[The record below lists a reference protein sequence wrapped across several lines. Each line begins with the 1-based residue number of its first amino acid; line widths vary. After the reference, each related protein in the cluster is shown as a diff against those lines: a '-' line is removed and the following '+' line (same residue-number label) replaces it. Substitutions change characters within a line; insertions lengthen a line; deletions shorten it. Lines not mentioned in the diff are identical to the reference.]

1 MGNGDKGELV
11 LSFACEGETL
21 EIALSEAGASRT
33 TAKLLAALP
42 ARVDLHC
49 AKIAGNHILWHA
61 PFVEATEAAADVMT
75 MGPGAFIYWPE
86 RQFLELIFGELQ
98 AETASVTVLGRMRGD
113 VAPLRRIGER
123 VAGGQGHR
131 VVWADITLGGEGR
144 RSEPV
149 AQTQT
154 QPRASAP
161 LRALR
166 EKRLAL
172 WAGAPPEVDAL
183 MRRRGPMLPAG
194 PLLMAESEARK
205 LHEILWLALGESRA
219 DPGASLAAVLALRG
233 AASRLAGFCGLH
245 DAGGTLLESA
255 ACLESVPADARHV
268 IEELILYAGRLAGW
282 LDLRIPWRAVNET
295 VLVAHAEWPAKD
307 G

>member
-1 MGNGDKGELV
+1 MTVGNREKGELV
-11 LSFACEGETL
+11 LSFACAGETL
-21 EIALSEAGASRT
+21 EIALSEAGAPRT
-33 TAKLLAALP
+33 AAKLIAALP

-61 PFVEATEAAADVMT
+61 PFVEALEAAADVMT

-123 VAGGQGHR
+123 VAEGQGHR
-131 VVWADITLGGEGR
+131 VVWADIAMGGEVR
-144 RSEPV
+144 RSEP
-149 AQTQT
+149 ATQT
-154 QPRASAP
+154 RASAL

-166 EKRLAL
+166 QKRLAL
-172 WAGAPPEVDAL
+172 WAGAPPEVHTL
-183 MRRRGPMLPAG
+183 MERRGPMLPAG

-205 LHEILWLALGESRA
+205 LHEILWLAHGDRRT
-219 DPGASLAAVLALRG
+219 DPGAALAAVLALRG
-233 AASRLAGFCGLH
+233 AASRLAGFCGLD
-245 DAGGTLLESA
+245 DAGAALLEAAAYLESA
-255 ACLESVPADARHV
+255 PADAAHV

-282 LDLRIPWRAVNET
+282 LDLRIPWRAVNEA
-295 VLVAHAEWPAKD
+295 VLEAHAEWRAKES
-307 G
+307 

>member
-1 MGNGDKGELV
+1 MGNRDKGELV

-21 EIALSEAGASRT
+21 EIALSEAGAPRT
-33 TAKLLAALP
+33 AAKLLAALP

-61 PFVEATEAAADVMT
+61 PFVEALEAAADVMT

-131 VVWADITLGGEGR
+131 VVWADITMEGEGR
-144 RSEPV
+144 RCEP
-149 AQTQT
+149 ATQA
-154 QPRASAP
+154 RASAP

-166 EKRLAL
+166 EKRLVL
-172 WAGAPPEVDAL
+172 WAGAPPEIDAL

-219 DPGASLAAVLALRG
+219 DPGAAMAAVLALRG
-233 AASRLAGFCGLH
+233 AASRLDGFCGLH
-245 DAGGTLLESA
+245 DAGGTLLEA
-255 ACLESVPADARHV
+255 AAYLESVPADARHV

-282 LDLRIPWRAVNET
+282 LDLRIPWRAVNEA
-295 VLVAHAEWPAKD
+295 VLEAHAEWPAED

>member
-1 MGNGDKGELV
+1 MSMGNGGNEIT

-21 EIALSEAGASRT
+21 GIALAEAGVPRT

-61 PFVEATEAAADVMT
+61 PFVEGLEAAADVMT

-98 AETASVTVLGRMRGD
+98 AEAASVTVLGRIEGD
-113 VAPLRRIGER
+113 VAPLRRIGGR
-123 VAGGQGHR
+123 VAEGQGHR
-131 VVWADITLGGEGR
+131 VVWADIGVGGDAR
-144 RSEPV
+144 RPEPV
-149 AQTQT
+149 PPTG
-154 QPRASAP
+154 ASAP
-161 LRALR
+161 VRALR
-166 EKRLAL
+166 EKRRAL

-183 MRRRGPMLPAG
+183 MERRGLMLPAG

-205 LHEILWLALGESRA
+205 LHEILWLVRA
-219 DPGASLAAVLALRG
+219 GSPVDSGAGLAAVLALRG
-233 AASRLAGFCGLH
+233 AAGRLAGFCGLD
-245 DAGGTLLESA
+245 DAGATLLEA
-255 ACLESVPADARHV
+255 AAYLESAPEDAADV

-282 LDLRIPWRAVNET
+282 LDARIPWHAVNGA
-295 VLVAHAEWPAKD
+295 VLAAHAEWRAEES
-307 G
+307 